1 MPMHKRILCLA
12 LAALLLLSL
21 IPALALPSRA
31 ASNMK
36 TSEACI
42 AMLKE
47 FEGFAEYAY
56 FDYSHYSIGYGSTCD
71 PDDYPNGITE
81 AEADALLRE
90 FIASMEEELNRFAN
104 RTGILFSQY
113 QFDALM
119 LFTYNVGTGWMYSD
133 GDFRQ
138 AVIDNATGN
147 EFIYPFTLWSS
158 AGGKMNVGLVNRR
171 LMEANMYLNG
181 SYAKS
186 RPANY
191 TYAMY
196 DNNGGTA
203 QPKVQGYDCNLD
215 APVKSQPTREG
226 YVFLGWY
233 TAAEG
238 GAWVRSLTA
247 EHSQKTIYASKLPV
261 PPTVPRQRFPTRS
274 PPGSWQV
281 WIPTMPPAA
290 MFPEA

>member
-104 RTGILFSQY
+104 RSGILFSQGLGCSS
-113 QFDALM
+113 LM
-119 LFTYNVGTGWMYSD
+119 LSWM
-133 GDFRQ
+133 
-138 AVIDNATGN
+138 
-147 EFIYPFTLWSS
+147 
-158 AGGKMNVGLVNRR
+158 R
-171 LMEANMYLNG
+171 L
-181 SYAKS
+181 
-186 RPANY
+186 
-191 TYAMY
+191 
-196 DNNGGTA
+196 
-203 QPKVQGYDCNLD
+203 
-215 APVKSQPTREG
+215 
-226 YVFLGWY
+226 
-233 TAAEG
+233 
-238 GAWVRSLTA
+238 
-247 EHSQKTIYASKLPV
+247 
-261 PPTVPRQRFPTRS
+261 
-274 PPGSWQV
+274 
-281 WIPTMPPAA
+281 
-290 MFPEA
+290 